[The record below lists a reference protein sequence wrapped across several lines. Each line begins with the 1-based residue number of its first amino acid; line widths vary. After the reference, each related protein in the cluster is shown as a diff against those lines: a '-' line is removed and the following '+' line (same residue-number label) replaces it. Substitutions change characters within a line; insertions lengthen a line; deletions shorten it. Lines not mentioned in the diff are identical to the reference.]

1 MPLSTQRTGRTLP
14 RLSAILLGF
23 AALAGLAGTAAADS
37 PHEVWAIDQ
46 SNSAGLAYGGRIFI
60 WQGNRLAARPETAA
74 PEIVD
79 LGEAA
84 SSLCFSKTGVN
95 PVRPHMLAFN
105 ADHTHAIV
113 SFVATG
119 HVLILDARKRQ
130 PVDCIRTSAGAGGA
144 RQAHF
149 AIPSPDQT
157 YLSVANQNGKLF
169 ERINTHYPTNTF
181 VLDTAAGIDLAN
193 CTTPNGFP
201 CQDPLLRPD
210 NAPICPIIDSTS
222 RYSFVTLRG
231 GGLFVV
237 DSKATPMRIVA
248 EYDRDTIHPNGCLGA
263 ETAGKM
269 YIDSGGGTPTN
280 LYEADLYVLPST
292 GYETPF
298 PPNSP
303 TPTVVFSEDVEHA
316 DTHGAALVAHDRYLW
331 VADRGRNFLFVVDT
345 REDGIVN
352 RIDLVGDVSLD
363 PTPDLLFPSPQRTRI
378 YMSLRGPNPLTAD
391 PHVSTGTTPGVGVVK
406 VREGGRDGR
415 FFGVAPVSNIDSA
428 GVERADVHAL
438 AVRRTHPG
446 EDRKRHGR

>member
-1 MPLSTQRTGRTLP
+1 LT
-14 RLSAILLGF
+14 
-23 AALAGLAGTAAADS
+23 
-37 PHEVWAIDQ
+37 
-46 SNSAGLAYGGRIFI
+46 YGGRIFI
-60 WQGNRLAARPETAA
+60 WQGRQIEARPSTAV

-79 LGEAA
+79 LAGDA
-84 SSLCFSKTGVN
+84 SALCMAKTGVN
-95 PVRPHMLAFN
+95 PVRPHMMAFN
-105 ADHTHAIV
+105 AAHTHAIL
-113 SFVATG
+113 SFVSTG
-119 HVLILDARKRQ
+119 HVVFFDAATRN
-130 PVDCIRTSAGAGGA
+130 PVDCIRTSVGDGGA
-144 RQAHF
+144 RQVHF

-169 ERINTHYPTNTF
+169 ERINTNYRTNTF

-201 CQDPLLRPD
+201 CQDPALRPD

-248 EYDRDTIHPNGCLGA
+248 EYDRDAIHPNGCLGA

-280 LYEADLYVLPST
+280 VYEADLYALPST
-292 GYETPF
+292 GYSTPY

-303 TPTVVFSEDVEHA
+303 APTVVFSEDVEHA
-316 DTHGAALVAHDRYLW
+316 DTHGAALAAHGRYLW
-331 VADRGRNFLFVVDT
+331 IADRGRNFIFVVDT
-345 REDGIVN
+345 GDDEIVN
-352 RIDLVGDVSLD
+352 RIDLVGGVSDD
-363 PTPDLLFPSPQRTRI
+363 PTPDLLFPSPQGTRI

-406 VREGGRDGR
+406 VHSGGRDGR
-415 FFGVAPVSNIDSA
+415 FFGIAPVSNVDSA

-438 AVRRTHPG
+438 AVRRT
-446 EDRKRHGR
+446 RK